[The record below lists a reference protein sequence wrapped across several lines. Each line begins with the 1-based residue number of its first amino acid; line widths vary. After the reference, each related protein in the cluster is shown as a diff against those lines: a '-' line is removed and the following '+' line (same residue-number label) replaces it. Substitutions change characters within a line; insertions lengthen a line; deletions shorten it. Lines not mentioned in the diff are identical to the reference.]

1 MDTLNVGAGSLSE
14 LITPKPFVRC
24 NHELPRLPRA
34 YTFAVEGPG
43 GRQTTCDLAD
53 LLHRDCSSLTVCME
67 CAGNSR
73 RYWSRPAEGLPW
85 DNRAVSNVRWTGVKL
100 SDLLGGLAD
109 GAGEVVFESYDT
121 PFLRSLPVAA
131 LQYTSV
137 LVAYAMNDRP
147 IPMENGGPVRVVVPG
162 WYGMASV
169 KWLKKLALSR
179 SRVLG
184 TYQTE
189 KYQYYY
195 EDGRTEPV
203 NLIRPKSVITDIA
216 VQNPIRVRGK
226 AWSGR
231 PIRTVELI
239 VNGTALEATISE
251 RTGPFGWVTWEKVL
265 DLSPGRYRIGS
276 RAYDGCARQPD
287 KASFNK
293 LGYGN
298 NAVQHLTLE
307 L

>member
-1 MDTLNVGAGSLSE
+1 MDALNVGADSLSE
-14 LITPKPFVRC
+14 LITPRPFVRC
-24 NHELPRLPRA
+24 NHELPRLPRT
-34 YTFAVEGPG
+34 YTFVVEGPG
-43 GRQTTCDLAD
+43 GRPTTHDLAD
-53 LLHRDCSSLTVCME
+53 LRHMDCVSQTVCME

-73 RYWSRPAEGLPW
+73 RYWGRPAEGLPW
-85 DNRAVSNVRWTGVKL
+85 DNRAVSNVRWTGVQL

-109 GAGEVVFESYDT
+109 EAGEVVFESYDT

-131 LQYTSV
+131 LRHTPV
-137 LVAYAMNDRP
+137 LVAFAMNDRP
-147 IPMENGGPVRVVVPG
+147 IPTENGGPVRVVVPG

-184 TYQTE
+184 VYQTE

-195 EDGRTEPV
+195 KDGRTEPV
-203 NLIRPKSVITDIA
+203 TLIRPKSVITDIA

-231 PIRTVELI
+231 PIRAVELI
-239 VNGTALEATISE
+239 VNGTALEATIRE

-265 DLSPGRYRIGS
+265 DMSPGKYRIGS
-276 RAYDGCARQPD
+276 RAYDGCARQPER
-287 KASFNK
+287 AAFNK

-298 NAVQHLTLE
+298 NAVQHLAIE